1 MRFLVDNALSPQ
13 LAQGLRDNGFDAVH
27 VREYGMQAASDAEI
41 MDRAE
46 REQRIVISAD
56 TDFGT
61 LLAVPGKRTPSV
73 ILFRRSTDRRPGRQI
88 MLLLANMA
96 TIEEPLV
103 QGALIVF
110 EQTRVRIR
118 PLPYTNE

>member
-1 MRFLVDNALSPQ
+1 
-13 LAQGLRDNGFDAVH
+13 
-27 VREYGMQAASDAEI
+27 
-41 MDRAE
+41 
-46 REQRIVISAD
+46 
-56 TDFGT
+56 
-61 LLAVPGKRTPSV
+61 
-73 ILFRRSTDRRPGRQI
+73 